1 MRQQDFTET
10 NNSLQT
16 SRIKNKSIENLK
28 KEVYPVSQ
36 TIFRPK
42 TSEPK
47 IPLFTHTFML
57 PQSTSSKSTSV
68 KNKSIVN
75 LKNSVKNKSIENLK
89 NQDLFNV
96 NIDFPKSK
104 IILPRPTTA
113 APTTARKLS
122 LFTHTLQIPKTIS
135 SLSSSLQRSPTKIT
149 SPLYKK
155 TDIISNILENNE
167 DPGYLLIT
175 RHPEEA
181 IGEKINI
188 LFRIFTFY
196 VLNGCHL
203 NKKHHGYE
211 YSNVLYKNNPKAQ
224 IKIRDTCKMLI
235 DYNTILNDIY
245 TLINTDTDVY
255 KNVQLNNDKK
265 VVTEI
270 ERQLKEKI
278 QYFLIQHPEHK
289 ISSIIHSLQ
298 NFKHIDNNDN
308 IETLILDGWIYLLNS
323 TQKGGKRRI
332 TKKKVLSKKKK
343 VLSKKKVVSKNKK
356 VVSKKKKIVSKKKK
370 VLSKKKKVVLKKKKI
385 VSKKKKTN

>member
-1 MRQQDFTET
+1 
-10 NNSLQT
+10 
-16 SRIKNKSIENLK
+16 
-28 KEVYPVSQ
+28 
-36 TIFRPK
+36 
-42 TSEPK
+42 
-47 IPLFTHTFML
+47 
-57 PQSTSSKSTSV
+57 
-68 KNKSIVN
+68 
-75 LKNSVKNKSIENLK
+75 
-89 NQDLFNV
+89 
-96 NIDFPKSK
+96 
-104 IILPRPTTA
+104 
-113 APTTARKLS
+113 
-122 LFTHTLQIPKTIS
+122 
-135 SLSSSLQRSPTKIT
+135 
-149 SPLYKK
+149 
-155 TDIISNILENNE
+155 
-167 DPGYLLIT
+167 
-175 RHPEEA
+175 
-181 IGEKINI
+181 
-188 LFRIFTFY
+188 
-196 VLNGCHL
+196 
-203 NKKHHGYE
+203 
-211 YSNVLYKNNPKAQ
+211 
-224 IKIRDTCKMLI
+224 MLI

-270 ERQLKEKI
+270 ERGLKEKI
-278 QYFLIQHPEHK
+278 QYFLNQNPEHK

>member
-1 MRQQDFTET
+1 MRLQDFTET

-47 IPLFTHTFML
+47 IPLFTRTFML
-57 PQSTSSKSTSV
+57 PQSTSTKTTSI
-68 KNKSIVN
+68 KNESIG
-75 LKNSVKNKSIENLK
+75 NLK
-89 NQDLFNV
+89 NQDLFNA

-104 IILPRPTTA
+104 IILTRPTTA
-113 APTTARKLS
+113 APKLS
-122 LFTHTLQIPKTIS
+122 LFTHTLQIPKIIS
-135 SLSSSLQRSPTKIT
+135 SLSPQKSPTKIT

-167 DPGYLLIT
+167 DPEYLLIT
-175 RHPEEA
+175 RHPEET
-181 IGEKINI
+181 IEENINL

-211 YSNVLYKNNPKAQ
+211 YSNVLYKSNPKAQ
-224 IKIRDTCKMLI
+224 IKIRANCKMLI
-235 DYNTILNDIY
+235 QYNTILNDIY

-255 KNVQLNNDKK
+255 EKVELNNDKK

-270 ERQLKEKI
+270 EHRLKEKI
-278 QYFLIQHPEHK
+278 NDFLNQHPEHK

-308 IETLILDGWIYLLNS
+308 IETLILDGWVYLLNP

-332 TKKKVLSKKKK
+332 TKKKVLSKKKIVSKKKTVSKKKK
-343 VLSKKKVVSKNKK
+343 VLSKKKT
-356 VVSKKKKIVSKKKK
+356 VSKKKK
-370 VLSKKKKVVLKKKKI
+370 VLSKKKKVVSKKKKVLSKKKKV
-385 VSKKKKTN
+385 VSKKKKVVSKK

>member
-1 MRQQDFTET
+1 
-10 NNSLQT
+10 
-16 SRIKNKSIENLK
+16 
-28 KEVYPVSQ
+28 
-36 TIFRPK
+36 
-42 TSEPK
+42 
-47 IPLFTHTFML
+47 ML
-57 PQSTSSKSTSV
+57 PQSTSTKTTSI
-68 KNKSIVN
+68 KNESIGN

-89 NQDLFNV
+89 NQDLFNA

-113 APTTARKLS
+113 APKLS
-122 LFTHTLQIPKTIS
+122 LFTHTLQIPKIIS
-135 SLSSSLQRSPTKIT
+135 SLSPQRSPTKIT

-167 DPGYLLIT
+167 DPEYLLIT
-175 RHPEEA
+175 RHPEET
-181 IGEKINI
+181 IEENINL

-211 YSNVLYKNNPKAQ
+211 YSNVLYKSNPKAQ
-224 IKIRDTCKMLI
+224 IKIRANCKMLI
-235 DYNTILNDIY
+235 QYNTILNDIY

-255 KNVQLNNDKK
+255 ENVELNNDKK

-270 ERQLKEKI
+270 ERRLKEKI
-278 QYFLIQHPEHK
+278 QDFLNQHPEHK

-308 IETLILDGWIYLLNS
+308 IETLILDGWVYLLNP

-332 TKKKVLSKKKK
+332 TKKKVLSKKKIVSKKKK
-343 VLSKKKVVSKNKK
+343 VLSKKKT
-356 VVSKKKKIVSKKKK
+356 VSKKKK
-370 VLSKKKKVVLKKKKI
+370 VLSKKKKVVSKKKKVLSKKKKV
-385 VSKKKKTN
+385 VSKKKKVVSKK